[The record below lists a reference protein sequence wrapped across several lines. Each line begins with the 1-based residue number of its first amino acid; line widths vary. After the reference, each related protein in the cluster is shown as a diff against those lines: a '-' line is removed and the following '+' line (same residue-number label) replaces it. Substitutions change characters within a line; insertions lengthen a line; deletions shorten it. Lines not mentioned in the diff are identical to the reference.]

1 MLSPGGEDSNAV
13 RAAWLHYAGGL
24 TQAEVAR
31 RLGLSNLKAHR
42 LITKANQEGLV
53 KIFIDGDVTECFE
66 LEQQLSQKY
75 QLDFCE
81 VAPELET
88 DEDLPLRTLGMAG
101 ARFLMREIAR
111 PENLLIGIGHGR
123 TLGACVDNLPAKSTT
138 NTEFVSLLGGLI
150 QNFSVNPHDVMHRLA
165 HQTGATS
172 YVMPVPFF
180 ADSEKDRA
188 VLLGQRGVKHV
199 YKLIQ
204 QTQLKFVG
212 IGTSRPES
220 SMIGTGMIHKK
231 ELTKVARA
239 GGVGELLGHFFTADG
254 VPMQTELSSRTTSP
268 PLSKLKGDRIVAVA
282 GGVHKDLAIRSVLE
296 SRLIS
301 GLITDERTARALA
314 C

>member
-1 MLSPGGEDSNAV
+1 MLAPRAEDSNAV

-24 TQAEVAR
+24 TQSEVAR

-42 LITKANQEGLV
+42 LITKANQDGLV

-66 LEQQLSQKY
+66 LEQQLTTKY
-75 QLDFCE
+75 QLDYCE
-81 VAPELET
+81 VVPDLET
-88 DEDLPLRTLGMAG
+88 DDDLPLRALGMAG
-101 ARFLMREIAR
+101 ARFLMREIAK
-111 PENLLIGIGHGR
+111 PENTLIGIGHGR
-123 TLGACVDNLPAKSTT
+123 TLGACVDYLPAKTTT

-165 HQTGATS
+165 HQTGACS

-180 ADSEKDRA
+180 ADSEKDRS
-188 VLLGQRGVKHV
+188 VLLGQRGVKQV
-199 YKLIQ
+199 YKLTQ

-212 IGTSRPES
+212 IGTCRPES
-220 SMIGTGMIHKK
+220 SILGTGMVHKT

-254 VPMQTELSSRTTSP
+254 EPMQTELSKRTTSP
-268 PLSKLKGDRIVAVA
+268 PLNKLKNDRIVAVA
-282 GGVHKDLAIRSVLE
+282 GGVHKDKAINSVLK
-296 SRLIS
+296 SRFVG